1 MDMNENAAAMK
12 AIEEEGGDD
21 GPAASSSGL
30 MGLFSP
36 PSPKSTDDIN
46 GGDGDGG
53 NDDVVGAAATTSS
66 SGRTFNDSFQLTPSN
81 SKDDDDGDSEGYRHE
96 EKTPQRRSEELLER
110 GRLFSHAEDDHAT
123 TSDAD
128 GPGSLSHFMGLF
140 APQAPAPVTPQSQL
154 PPLSSSSSIPRPDPV
169 SARQSTLPRSN
180 RRRSSNT
187 SEVTPLLE
195 DEVVSNFD
203 DSFRRQDH
211 SREDSLSSWFGDMF
225 SPTLSFEETP
235 KTSIG
240 GRKKI
245 HDASNNGGGGLT
257 VPLPNITAT
266 GRRQSH
272 SRIPSALPA
281 IDESFQSQQDE
292 TPGTSLRDGSTTKKG
307 EGTSTTVTDKVK
319 SIAKDWMSPNT
330 YIGSFMFLFYHVVF
344 CLAMGAAIRRP
355 NRLEESILGVM
366 TKTAA
371 LGIITSSAV
380 YLLPLSNDLPGKVS
394 IIILFFSNE
403 NTLFLCCH
411 LFLLT
416 NILELLNNLNDNI
429 MQRCIQQL
437 IYSLR
442 RCWRG
447 LQL

>member
-1 MDMNENAAAMK
+1 MDTNENADAMK

-21 GPAASSSGL
+21 GPPASSSAL
-30 MGLFSP
+30 MGLFAP
-36 PSPKSTDDIN
+36 PIPKSTDEIN
-46 GGDGDGG
+46 AGDGDGG
-53 NDDVVGAAATTSS
+53 NDDVLIGAVPATSS
-66 SGRTFNDSFQLTPSN
+66 SGRTFDDSFQLTPSN
-81 SKDDDDGDSEGYRHE
+81 SKDDDDVDNEGHRHE
-96 EKTPQRRSEELLER
+96 EKTPQRRNEELLER
-110 GRLFSHAEDDHAT
+110 GRLFSHAEDDHAAT
-123 TSDAD
+123 HDAD

-140 APQAPAPVTPQSQL
+140 APKAPAPVTPQSQL
-154 PPLSSSSSIPRPDPV
+154 PPLSSSSSIPRPNPV

-180 RRRSSNT
+180 RRSSN

-195 DEVVSNFD
+195 DEPVSNFD

-211 SREDSLSSWFGDMF
+211 SRDDSLSSWFGDMF

-235 KTSIG
+235 KTSVG

-245 HDASNNGGGGLT
+245 HDTSNNGGGGLI

-292 TPGTSLRDGSTTKKG
+292 HPETSLQDGSTTNKG
-307 EGTSTTVTDKVK
+307 EETSTTVTDKVK

-380 YLLPLSNDLPGKVS
+380 YLLPLSNDLPGKVQ
-394 IIILFFSNE
+394 IYQIVVLFCHFSSPTN
-403 NTLFLCCH
+403 LLCAPM
-411 LFLLT
+411 
-416 NILELLNNLNDNI
+416 IKMI
-429 MQRCIQQL
+429 P
-437 IYSLR
+437 LR
-442 RCWRG
+442 SVVPNR
-447 LQL
+447 